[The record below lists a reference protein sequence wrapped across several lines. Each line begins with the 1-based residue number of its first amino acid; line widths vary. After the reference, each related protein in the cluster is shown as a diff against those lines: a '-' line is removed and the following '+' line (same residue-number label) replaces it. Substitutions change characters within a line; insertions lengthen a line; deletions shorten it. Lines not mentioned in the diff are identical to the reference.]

1 MTVMVVDRTQKYFNN
16 LFYDSAIPMLII
28 DPDTGKIID
37 ANQAAGKFYG
47 WSTGQLRNMNIT
59 QINTLSYEQIR
70 GEMLIASE
78 QKRNFFKFEHR
89 LKSGDIRNVEVFSN
103 IIDISGK
110 AYLHSSIHDI
120 TEAVKAENELKM
132 SEERFRAMIEGAP
145 DPIFIQTNHRFAY
158 LNKRAI
164 ALFGAKSEDELIGT
178 PVMDRFHHDYHD
190 RIKARIKKLNI
201 DKKLVLTPLEQKFLR
216 LDGSEVWVET
226 TGEPIFY
233 KGSHGAL
240 VFARDISDR
249 KKLEQSY
256 NHNLALQT
264 AMTQSTPL
272 ATYSI
277 DPDGY
282 VLSWNT
288 AAEEM
293 FGWRAEEI
301 IGKMLPIIPDDKK
314 EEFNYNRKQIINGN
328 AINGKELIR
337 KRKNDELF
345 NCRLFTAPIYNN
357 QGETI
362 GIMANMEDITEQ
374 KLAQQKLILLS
385 RAVEQSPD
393 SVLITNTHGTIEFC
407 NPALLRISG
416 YSKEEVIGHNPRI
429 FSSGNKTKEEYQQL
443 WHTITKGEI
452 WEGEFLNRKKNGE
465 TYWESTTISPIT
477 NASGKITH
485 YLAIRKDITLQK
497 QVNQELIEAKEQAE
511 ESDRLKTAFL
521 SNMSHEIRTPMN
533 SIMGFA
539 SLLPEEESKELI
551 MQYGNIIYQNSEQ
564 LVNIIDG
571 IVMYSKLQTRQFT
584 YNPAHFNVNKLFDD
598 LKHAFEITNTPK
610 EVSLVIEKQFDE
622 EFNIFTDHEKLR
634 QILYN
639 LISNAFK
646 YTHKGNIKAG
656 YYLDEDDI
664 TFYVS
669 DSGIGIPEN
678 DLPHIFERF
687 YRGGNINEATVRGT
701 GIGLSI
707 VKELVDLLDGAIW
720 VESDPDGKSGE
731 KGSTFYVKT
740 KLNR

>member
-1 MTVMVVDRTQKYFNN
+1 
-16 LFYDSAIPMLII
+16 
-28 DPDTGKIID
+28 
-37 ANQAAGKFYG
+37 
-47 WSTGQLRNMNIT
+47 
-59 QINTLSYEQIR
+59 
-70 GEMLIASE
+70 AS
-78 QKRNFFKFEHR
+78 K
-89 LKSGDIRNVEVFSN
+89 V
-103 IIDISGK
+103 
-110 AYLHSSIHDI
+110 YLHSTIHDK
-120 TEAVKAENELKM
+120 TESVKAENGLKIC
-132 SEERFRAMIEGAP
+132 EERFRAMIEGAP

-158 LNKRAI
+158 LNKRAVM
-164 ALFGAKSEDELIGT
+164 LFGAKSEDELLGM
-178 PVMDRFHHDYHD
+178 PVMNRFHPFYHD
-190 RIKARIKKLNI
+190 TIKKRIKTLNQ
-201 DKKLVLTPLEQKFLR
+201 DKKEVLKPLEQKFIR

-233 KGSHGAL
+233 NKSHGAL

-249 KKLEQSY
+249 KKLEDSY
-256 NHNLALQT
+256 KKSLSFNNALIE
-264 AMTQSTPL
+264 STPL
-272 ATYSI
+272 ATFSV
-277 DPDGY
+277 DRQGD
-282 VLSWNT
+282 VLTWNR
-288 AAEEM
+288 ASEKI
-293 FGWRAEEI
+293 FGWKAQEVVGKKLPTIPPGKEQEFEEHLNTI
-301 IGKMLPIIPDDKK
+301 NKK
-314 EEFNYNRKQIINGN
+314 ESINK
-328 AINGKELIR
+328 KEVVRL
-337 KRKNDELF
+337 RKNGERF
-345 NCRLFTAPIYNN
+345 YGRLFTAPIFDDS
-357 QGETI
+357 GEAI
-362 GIMANMEDITEQ
+362 AIMANIEDITEQ

-416 YSKEEVIGHNPRI
+416 YTMDEVIGKNPRV

-443 WHTITKGEI
+443 WHTITQGKI
-452 WEGEFLNRKKNGE
+452 WEGEFLNQKKNGD
-465 TYWESTTISPIT
+465 TYWESTTISPVI
-477 NASGKITH
+477 NSSGVITH
-485 YLAIRKDITLQK
+485 YLSIRKDITQQK
-497 QVNQELIEAKEQAE
+497 KVNQELIEAKEQAE
-511 ESDRLKTAFL
+511 ESNRLKSAFL

-551 MQYGNIIYQNSEQ
+551 MHYGNIIYQNSEQ

-584 YNPAHFNVNKLFDD
+584 YNPAHFNINKLFDD

-610 EVSLVIEKQFDE
+610 EVSLIIKKQFDE
-622 EFNIFTDHEKLR
+622 EFNLFTDHEKLR

-646 YTHKGNIKAG
+646 YTHKGEIKAG
-656 YYLDEDDI
+656 YVTNKNDI

-707 VKELVDLLDGAIW
+707 VKELVDLLDGTIW